1 MVASEE
7 IIGQEWKERS
17 RELADWAMERLV
29 NRRDVW
35 GQYALLSP
43 EQARESGRTYKA
55 MTLPVPE
62 MRGED
67 RVTLDKLARHFA
79 SRRLHRPQLIGLH
92 AESQEGTSRWL
103 GIDIDNHDLDAVGA
117 DVRARRNLAGA
128 LAWWRAFG
136 ERGYDPLLFDSSGR
150 GGYHL
155 WVLFAEPAPTAAVF
169 DLVKAVASTWEAN
182 QLEEEPEVFPKQPRP
197 GSLNAWFRLPGMHH
211 TQPHYSRL
219 WSGEEWLSDPW
230 LEGHAAIDAML
241 QVIPGPPPPAPAG
254 APSPSAPERSAAVR
268 KQRFSGAGRPTVC
281 LDLDGVLVD
290 RTYARGGETLG
301 DPIDGAVEFTR
312 ALAEQADIVIHTARL
327 ANRPAGASDGA
338 AQAEQRRIE
347 ERIRAWLDQHGFAY
361 KEIAL
366 AVGKP
371 IASAYVDDRGVSCR
385 PLDDGPRAF
394 EEALA
399 AVRRLCG
406 PSG

>member
-17 RELADWAMERLV
+17 RELADWTMERLV